1 MNNDDSH
8 ERTVIAK
15 ASENISEY
23 LKKTGKIN
31 IENFSRMFPS
41 WQNADIVQFPSLL
54 NETAVLKIKN
64 FVKDKNIKTAAALS
78 PSGMLIEPFGDM
90 SFTEL
95 ISVYD
100 EQIRDLKQ
108 YADLYVLDN
117 MCSMTDIRAALISC
131 KKTEKPVYVF
141 LKVDEN
147 GLTEEFEVPALSA
160 LITVQEMGADAFGIN
175 SDVQDCDNICT
186 ELMKYAKIPLIFNN
200 MYKHSLTDIQDDFFV
215 FTHYNNIYFL
225 EAETTE
231 ISEPITCQPD
241 MEEIIADACKTSC
254 DVLLVQINTCD
265 DAIDFAR
272 NAHMSTLP
280 VMFSSENE
288 LALKMALMLYQ
299 GIALID
305 SSTMIPE
312 KVLNKICT
320 KYGAVVY

>member
-1 MNNDDSH
+1 MSNDDSH

-15 ASENISEY
+15 ASEHISEY
-23 LKKTGKIN
+23 LKESVEIN
-31 IENFSRMFPS
+31 TEKFSRMFPL
-41 WQNADIVQFPSLL
+41 WQNSDIVQFPSSLDKAVAL
-54 NETAVLKIKN
+54 KIRNFLKGKNKKTAVALKSSCIQ
-64 FVKDKNIKTAAALS
+64 V
-78 PSGMLIEPFGDM
+78 EPFGET

-95 ISVYD
+95 ISVFD
-100 EQIRDLKQ
+100 EQVKALEQ
-108 YADLYVLDN
+108 YADLYVLDC

-141 LKVDEN
+141 LNVDEN
-147 GLTEEFEVPALSA
+147 GLTEEFEVPALGA
-160 LITVQEMGADAFGIN
+160 LITAQEMGADAFGIN
-175 SDVQDCDNICT
+175 SDKKVCDDICT
-186 ELMKYAKIPLIFNN
+186 ELAKYAKIPLIANN
-200 MYKHSLTDIQDDFFV
+200 MYKHISTDTQDDFFI

-225 EAETTE
+225 EADTTE

-241 MEEIIADACKTSC
+241 MEEIIADTCKTSC
-254 DVLLVQINTCD
+254 DILRVLINSCD

-272 NAHMSTLP
+272 NAHMATRP

-305 SSTMIPE
+305 STTMIPE
-312 KVLNKICT
+312 GVLAEICT

>member
-15 ASENISEY
+15 ASENISVY
-23 LKKTGKIN
+23 LNDTAEIDS
-31 IENFSRMFPS
+31 ENFSRMFPL
-41 WQNADIVQFPSLL
+41 WQNADIVQFPSSL
-54 NETAVLKIKN
+54 NETAVLKIKD
-64 FVKDKNIKTAAALS
+64 FLKGKNIKAAAALGS
-78 PSGMLIEPFGDM
+78 SCIQVEPFGDT

-95 ISVYD
+95 ISAYD
-100 EQIRDLKQ
+100 DQVRALDP
-108 YADLYVLDN
+108 YTDMYVLDS
-117 MCSMTDIRAALISC
+117 MCSMTDTRAALISC
-131 KKTEKPVYVF
+131 KKTERPVYVF

-160 LITVQEMGADAFGIN
+160 LITVQEMGADAFGI
-175 SDVQDCDNICT
+175 SSGVQDCEKIFSD
-186 ELMKYAKIPLIFNN
+186 LVKYAKIPLIFNN
-200 MYKHSLTDIQDDFFV
+200 KYIHASTDVQDDFFI

-225 EAETTE
+225 EADTTE

-241 MEEIIADACKTSC
+241 MEEIIADTCKTSC
-254 DVLLVQINTCD
+254 DILLVQINTCD

-272 NAHMSTLP
+272 NAHMATRP

-305 SSTMIPE
+305 STTMIPE
-312 KVLNKICT
+312 NVLDEICT

>member
-15 ASENISEY
+15 ASENITEY
-23 LKKTGKIN
+23 LTEATDIN
-31 IENFSRMFPS
+31 AENFSTMFPS
-41 WQNADIVQFPSLL
+41 WQNADIVQFPATL
-54 NETAVLKIKN
+54 NETSVLKIKD
-64 FVKDKNIKTAAALS
+64 FLKDKNIKAAIALC
-78 PSGMLIEPFGDM
+78 PSCISVEPFGET

-95 ISVYD
+95 LSAYD
-100 EQIRDLKQ
+100 DQIGALEQ
-108 YADLYVLDN
+108 YADLYVIDG

-131 KKTEKPVYVF
+131 KKTEKPVYVI

-147 GLTEEFEVPALSA
+147 GLTDEFEVPALSV

-175 SDVQDCDNICT
+175 SDVQYCDNICT
-186 ELMKYAKIPLIFNN
+186 ELMKYAKIPLITNN
-200 MYKHSLTDIQDDFFV
+200 VYRHRSTDIQDDFFI

-225 EAETTE
+225 EADTTE

-241 MEEIIADACKTSC
+241 MEEIIADVCKTSC
-254 DVLLVQINTCD
+254 DILLVQINTCD
-265 DAIDFAR
+265 DAIDFAH
-272 NAHMSTLP
+272 NAHMATRP

-299 GIALID
+299 GVALID
-305 SSTMIPE
+305 STTMIPE
-312 KVLNKICT
+312 NVLNEICT

>member
-15 ASENISEY
+15 ASENISKY
-23 LKKTGKIN
+23 LNESAEISDK
-31 IENFSRMFPS
+31 NFSRMFPS

-54 NETAVLKIKN
+54 NEAAVLKMKN
-64 FVKDKNIKTAAALS
+64 FLKGKNIKTAAALS
-78 PSGMLIEPFGDM
+78 PSGMLIEPFGEM

-100 EQIRDLKQ
+100 EQVKALGR
-108 YADLYVLDN
+108 YADLYVLDG
-117 MCSMTDIRAALISC
+117 MCSMADIRAALISC
-131 KKTEKPVYVF
+131 KKTKKPVYVF

-160 LITVQEMGADAFGIN
+160 LITVQEMGADAFGISSSLQN
-175 SDVQDCDNICT
+175 CDDLCT
-186 ELMKYAKIPLIFNN
+186 ELMKYAKIPLIINN
-200 MYKHSLTDIQDDFFV
+200 MYKHGSTDIQDDFFI

-225 EAETTE
+225 EADTTE
-231 ISEPITCQPD
+231 ISEPITCYPD
-241 MEEIIADACKTSC
+241 MEEIIADTCKTSC

-305 SSTMIPE
+305 STTMIPE
-312 KVLNKICT
+312 KTLNKICT

>member
-23 LKKTGKIN
+23 LKDTVEIGT
-31 IENFSRMFPS
+31 ENFSIMFPS
-41 WQNADIVQFPSLL
+41 WQNADIVQIPASLD
-54 NETAVLKIKN
+54 EAAALKIKD
-64 FVKDKNIKTAAALS
+64 FLKGKNIKTAVALG
-78 PSGMLIEPFGDM
+78 PSYTPVEPFGET

-95 ISVYD
+95 ISAYD
-100 EQIRDLKQ
+100 DQVRALEQ
-108 YADLYVLDN
+108 YADMYVLDDL
-117 MCSMTDIRAALISC
+117 CSMTDTRAALISC

-147 GLTEEFEVPALSA
+147 GLTEEFEVPALGA
-160 LITVQEMGADAFGIN
+160 LITVQEMGADVFGIS
-175 SDVQDCDNICT
+175 SDIQDCEKICS
-186 ELMKYAKIPLIFNN
+186 ELVKYAKIPLIANN
-200 MYKHSLTDIQDDFFV
+200 RYIHTSTDVQDDFFI
-215 FTHYNNIYFL
+215 FTHYNSIYFL
-225 EAETTE
+225 EADTTE
-231 ISEPITCQPD
+231 ISESITCQPD
-241 MEEIIADACKTSC
+241 MEEIIADICKTAC

-272 NAHMSTLP
+272 NAHMATRP

-305 SSTMIPE
+305 STTMIPE
-312 KVLNKICT
+312 NVLNEICT

>member
-15 ASENISEY
+15 ASEHISEY
-23 LKKTGKIN
+23 SKESVEIN
-31 IENFSRMFPS
+31 AENFSRMFPL
-41 WQNADIVQFPSLL
+41 WQNSDIVQFPSSLSK
-54 NETAVLKIKN
+54 AVVLKIRN
-64 FVKDKNIKTAAALS
+64 FLNGKNIKTAVALK
-78 PSGMLIEPFGDM
+78 PSCIPIEPFGEI

-100 EQIRDLKQ
+100 EQVKALEQ
-108 YADLYVLDN
+108 YSDLYVLDD

-147 GLTEEFEVPALSA
+147 GLTEEFEISALGA
-160 LITVQEMGADAFGIN
+160 LITAQEMGADAFGIS
-175 SDVQDCDNICT
+175 SDVQVSDEICT
-186 ELMKYAKIPLIFNN
+186 ELVKYSKIPLIANN
-200 MYKHSLTDIQDDFFV
+200 AYKHISTDTRDDFFV
-215 FTHYNNIYFL
+215 FTHYNNVYFL
-225 EAETTE
+225 EADTTE
-231 ISEPITCQPD
+231 ISDPITCQPD
-241 MEEIIADACKTSC
+241 MEEIITDTCKTSC
-254 DVLLVQINTCD
+254 DILQVLINNCD

-272 NAHMSTLP
+272 NAHMSTRP

-305 SSTMIPE
+305 STTMIPE
-312 KVLNKICT
+312 SVLTEICT

>member
-15 ASENISEY
+15 ASEHISEY
-23 LKKTGKIN
+23 LRETVEIDDEK
-31 IENFSRMFPS
+31 FSRMFPL
-41 WQNADIVQFPSLL
+41 WQNSDIVQFPFSL
-54 NETAVLKIKN
+54 NEADVLKIRD
-64 FVKDKNIKTAAALS
+64 FLKDKNIKTAAALKS
-78 PSGMLIEPFGDM
+78 SHMSIEPFGEM

-95 ISVYD
+95 ISAYD
-100 EQIRDLKQ
+100 EQVKALEQ
-108 YADLYVLDN
+108 YVDLYVLED

-141 LKVDEN
+141 LKLGEN
-147 GLTEEFEVPALSA
+147 DSAEEFEVSA
-160 LITVQEMGADAFGIN
+160 LGALLTVQKMGANAFGVN
-175 SDVQDCDNICT
+175 SDSQNCDSTLT
-186 ELMKYAKIPLIFNN
+186 ELIKYAKIPFIVDNV
-200 MYKHSLTDIQDDFFV
+200 YKYMPTDIQDDFFI

-231 ISEPITCQPD
+231 ISEPIICQPD
-241 MEEIIADACKTSC
+241 MEEIIADTCKTSC
-254 DVLLVQINTCD
+254 DILRVLINSCD

-272 NAHMSTLP
+272 NAHMATRP

-305 SSTMIPE
+305 STTMIPE
-312 KVLNKICT
+312 NVLTEICT

>member
-15 ASENISEY
+15 ASENLSEY
-23 LKKTGKIN
+23 LKATAEISDN
-31 IENFSRMFPS
+31 DFSRMFPS
-41 WQNADIVQFPSLL
+41 WQNADVVQFSSAF
-54 NETAVLKIKN
+54 NKAAVSKIKG
-64 FVKDKNIKTAAALS
+64 FLKDKNIKMAVALG
-78 PSGMLIEPFGDM
+78 PSCISIEPFGET

-95 ISVYD
+95 ISSYD
-100 EQIRDLKQ
+100 EQISVLEQ
-108 YADLYVLDN
+108 YADLYVLDG
-117 MCSMTDIRAALISC
+117 MRSLTDIRAALISC
-131 KKTEKPVYVF
+131 KKTEKPVYVI
-141 LKVDEN
+141 LEVDEN

-160 LITVQEMGADAFGIN
+160 LITVQEMGADAFGIS
-175 SDVQDCDNICT
+175 SDTQDCDKIIT
-186 ELMKYAKIPLIFNN
+186 ELVKYAKIPLIINN
-200 MYKHSLTDIQDDFFV
+200 MYKQGATDAQDDFFV

-225 EAETTE
+225 EADTTE

-241 MEEIIADACKTSC
+241 MEEIIADICKTAC
-254 DVLLVQINTCD
+254 DILLVQINTCD

-272 NAHMSTLP
+272 NAHMATRP

-305 SSTMIPE
+305 STTMIPE
-312 KVLNKICT
+312 NVLKEICT

>member
-1 MNNDDSH
+1 MSNDDSH

-23 LKKTGKIN
+23 LKESAEISA
-31 IENFSRMFPS
+31 ENFSLMFPS
-41 WQNADIVQFPSLL
+41 WQNADMVQFPSTL
-54 NETAVLKIKN
+54 NESAVLKIKGFLN
-64 FVKDKNIKTAAALS
+64 GKNINAAAAIA
-78 PSGMLIEPFGDM
+78 PSGMTIEPFGEM

-95 ISVYD
+95 ISAYD
-100 EQIRDLKQ
+100 DQIGVLKQ
-108 YADLYVLDN
+108 YADLYVLDG
-117 MCSMTDIRAALISC
+117 MCSMTDTRAALISC
-131 KKTEKPVYVF
+131 KKTGKPVYVIV
-141 LKVDEN
+141 KVDEN

-160 LITVQEMGADAFGIN
+160 LITVQEMGANAFGIS
-175 SDVQDCDNICT
+175 SDAKDCDKVCA
-186 ELMKYAKIPLIFNN
+186 ELAKYAKIPLIVNN
-200 MYKHSLTDIQDDFFV
+200 MYKQIATDIQDDFFV

-225 EAETTE
+225 EADTTE
-231 ISEPITCQPD
+231 ISEPIVCQPD
-241 MEEIIADACKTSC
+241 MEKIITDVCKTSC
-254 DVLLVQINTCD
+254 DILLVQINTCD

-272 NAHMSTLP
+272 NAHMATRP

-305 SSTMIPE
+305 STTMIPE

>member
-8 ERTVIAK
+8 ERTVIAE
-15 ASENISEY
+15 ASEHISEY
-23 LKKTGKIN
+23 LKETVEIN
-31 IENFSRMFPS
+31 NENFGRMFPL
-41 WQNADIVQFPSLL
+41 WQNSDIVQLPSSL
-54 NETAVLKIKN
+54 NKAAVLKIKN
-64 FVKDKNIKTAAALS
+64 FLRDKNKKTAVALK
-78 PSGMLIEPFGDM
+78 PSCIMIDPFGET

-95 ISVYD
+95 ISAYD
-100 EQIRDLKQ
+100 EQVKNWEQ
-108 YADLYVLDN
+108 YADLYVLDG
-117 MCSMTDIRAALISC
+117 MRSMTDMRAALISC

-147 GLTEEFEVPALSA
+147 GLTEEYEIPALCA
-160 LITVQEMGADAFGIN
+160 LITAQEMGADAFGITAD
-175 SDVQDCDNICT
+175 SQACDEICT
-186 ELMKYAKIPLIFNN
+186 ELVKYAKIPLIANN
-200 MYKHSLTDIQDDFFV
+200 FYRHKPTDIQDDFFI

-225 EAETTE
+225 EADTTE

-241 MEEIIADACKTSC
+241 MEEIIADTCKTSC
-254 DVLLVQINTCD
+254 DILRVLINNCD

-272 NAHMSTLP
+272 NAHMATRP

-305 SSTMIPE
+305 STTMIPE
-312 KVLNKICT
+312 SVLDEICT